1 MKKLLVAFEPNTYLS
16 GALGVAKSYRHN
28 IDLCEELGQAKTL
41 LVQVVGERTTGGD
54 TRATIAVWHTSSTN
68 QAPSEVGFSVS
79 STNIETPEQLRPA
92 IITVAGPGDRW
103 DERLMPLSLHLLRPH
118 PQGLNRLARA
128 RFWPGLTLRR
138 PSSPPPAALR

>member
-16 GALGVAKSYRHN
+16 GALGVAKSYRHA

-41 LVQVVGERTTGGD
+41 LVQVVGERTTGAD

-79 STNIETPEQLRPA
+79 STNIDDPNQLRPA
-92 IITVAGPGDRW
+92 MITVAGPLGGRVELVLTILDKNASPNV
-103 DERLMPLSLHLLRPH
+103 L
-118 PQGLNRLARA
+118 QAFALAVYVTA
-128 RFWPGLTLRR
+128 IYEE
-138 PSSPPPAALR
+138 